1 MKLEGEQ
8 VLCRFYLT
16 TADRAGLQP
25 AYEVIV
31 ETARRKHLAGATVLK
46 GHMGFSQGGAILTE
60 QAWGVSHPMPV
71 IVEVVDADARIRG
84 LLARVA
90 PRVHAGMVTLERA
103 HVLYYRGG
111 ADDGA
116 LVSLDVPTVEALAA
130 GQEVGPMQIPEEGV
144 LLRIFVGESDVE
156 ARTGRPLYEA
166 LVYRAKEMHLAGATV
181 LRGPMGFGKHS
192 RLHTSKLVE
201 LSRDLPMVIEIVD
214 SEPKIQSFLPIVDQ
228 SVTEG
233 LVTMEKVRVLKYAA
247 EPTRD
252 A

>member
-16 TADRAGLQP
+16 SADRAGLQP
-25 AYEVIV
+25 AYEAIV
-31 ETARRKHLAGATVLK
+31 ETARREHLAGATVFK
-46 GHMGFSQGGAILTE
+46 GCMGFSQGGRILQE
-60 QAWGVSHPMPV
+60 QAWTVSNPVPV
-71 IVEVVDADARIRG
+71 IVEVVEADARIRS

-103 HVLYYRGG
+103 HVLYYRAVPDQG
-111 ADDGA
+111 AA
-116 LVSLDVPTVEALAA
+116 VSLDVPTAEPLPAL
-130 GQEVGPMQIPEEGV
+130 QEVTPMQIPQEGV
-144 LLRIFVGESDVE
+144 LLRIFIGESDVD

-192 RLHTSKLVE
+192 RLHTSKLLE
-201 LSRDLPMVIEIVD
+201 LSRDLPIVIEIVD
-214 SEPKIQSFLPIVDQ
+214 SEHKIQSFLPVVDE

-247 EPTRD
+247 EAGRD